1 MKEQLEKR
9 LTELK
14 REYENGQKIFADLSI
29 REANLRESL
38 LRISGAIHVLEE
50 ELRNHD
56 GNNSESIQEPDGE
69 QEGNEESKEK
79 NNKKECLVSA

>member
-9 LTELK
+9 LLELK
-14 REYENGQKIFADLSI
+14 NEYENGQKIYADLSI
-29 REANLRESL
+29 RQTNLRESL

-56 GNNSESIQEPDGE
+56 GNNSKSIQQPDGKLE
-69 QEGNEESKEK
+69 ENEESKEK
-79 NNKKECLVSA
+79 DNKKERLVSA